1 MGKKPGRPFKKSPSK
16 KREHPP
22 EALTK
27 RKAASIRRARGRGKK
42 LRVVAGTAAAR
53 ALGIK

>member
-1 MGKKPGRPFKKSPSK
+1 MGRPFKKSPAK
-16 KREHPP
+16 KAKHAP
-22 EALTK
+22 EAVAK
-27 RKAASIRRARGRGKK
+27 RKAATIRRKRGRGGK

>member
-22 EALTK
+22 EAVAK
-27 RKAASIRRARGRGKK
+27 RKATRQRLHAHCQHEPNAKGKQQCKTRA
-42 LRVVAGTAAAR
+42 
-53 ALGIK
+53 